1 MFLPRESI
9 DRVWWA
15 IVHRAGKSW
24 TRLELPR
31 MPLIILFSR
40 MWGLTVLLLLP
51 VVSFALY
58 PEEILDTQ
66 WELWKKTYRKQ
77 YNSKVH
83 GNLEE
88 NLGGLEPKTSN
99 PSFQIPFFK
108 FSIIITT
115 KQTCPCLLLTYT
127 LYSYSSSH
135 PQSSP
140 IFSL

>member
-1 MFLPRESI
+1 
-9 DRVWWA
+9 
-15 IVHRAGKSW
+15 
-24 TRLELPR
+24 

-77 YNSKVH
+77 YNSKVP

-88 NLGGLEPKTSN
+88 NLGGLEPKTSR
-99 PSFQIPFFK
+99 P
-108 FSIIITT
+108 
-115 KQTCPCLLLTYT
+115 LLLVPPIPPSIRVFSNEST
-127 LYSYSSSH
+127 LCMRWPKYW
-135 PQSSP
+135 PGRENSP
-140 IFSL
+140 AID

>member
-1 MFLPRESI
+1 M

-15 IVHRAGKSW
+15 IVRRVGKSW
-24 TRLELPR
+24 TRLELPH

-51 VVSFALY
+51 ILSFALY

-77 YNSKVH
+77 YNSKVP

-88 NLGGLEPKTSN
+88 NVGGLEPETSD
-99 PSFQIPFFK
+99 PSFQISFFK
-108 FSIIITT
+108 FRIIIQPS
-115 KQTCPCLLLTYT
+115 KPV
-127 LYSYSSSH
+127 
-135 PQSSP
+135 PVRR
-140 IFSL
+140 